1 MHFGALLSNFQLEKV
16 RLGLAWA
23 NVEISFDQSDQD
35 AAWELYVEM
44 LLRVVTQP
52 LPSEGGDESTA
63 LKSMYALFP
72 VTREI
77 LRRRGRSA
85 ISFSK
90 VAIPV
95 MNQIVRP
102 FTTKWHP
109 QSLTGALGEPG
120 KRAEFRKDL
129 EALQSDLRNYNRLLA
144 QIAGVEDL
152 TDLEML
158 PDVADVPN

>member
-1 MHFGALLSNFQLEKV
+1 MHLGALLSNFQLEKV
-16 RLGLAWA
+16 RLGPAWA

-52 LPSEGGDESTA
+52 LPTEGGDESTA
-63 LKSMYALFP
+63 LKSIYALFP

-77 LRRRGRSA
+77 LRRRGRRA

-90 VAIPV
+90 VAIPI
-95 MNQIVRP
+95 MNQVVRP

-109 QSLTGALGEPG
+109 QSLTGALGDLG

-129 EALQSDLRNYNRLLA
+129 EALQRDLRNYNRLLA

-158 PDVADVPN
+158 PDTGDVPN

>member
-1 MHFGALLSNFQLEKV
+1 MQLGSLLSNFQLEKV
-16 RLGLAWA
+16 RLGPAWA

-63 LKSMYALFP
+63 LDSIYALFP

-95 MNQIVRP
+95 LNQVVRP

-109 QSLTGALGEPG
+109 QSLAGALGDAE
-120 KRAEFRKDL
+120 KRTEFRQDL

-152 TDLEML
+152 TDLEVR
-158 PDVADVPN
+158 PDADDVPS

>member
-1 MHFGALLSNFQLEKV
+1 MQLGSLLSNFQLEKV
-16 RLGLAWA
+16 RLGPAWA
-23 NVEISFDQSDQD
+23 NVEIAFDQSDQD

-63 LKSMYALFP
+63 LDSIYALFP

-95 MNQIVRP
+95 MNQVVRP

-109 QSLTGALGEPG
+109 QSLAGALGDAD
-120 KRAEFRKDL
+120 KRAEFRQDL

-144 QIAGVEDL
+144 KIAGVEDL
-152 TDLEML
+152 TDLEVR
-158 PDVADVPN
+158 PDAGNGPD

>member
-1 MHFGALLSNFQLEKV
+1 MQLGSLLSNFQLEKV
-16 RLGLAWA
+16 RLGPAWA
-23 NVEISFDQSDQD
+23 NVEISFDQSDQE

-63 LKSMYALFP
+63 LDSIYALFP

-95 MNQIVRP
+95 LNQVVRP

-109 QSLTGALGEPG
+109 QSLAGALGEAE
-120 KRAEFRKDL
+120 KRTEFRQDL
-129 EALQSDLRNYNRLLA
+129 EVLQSDLRNYNRLLA

-152 TDLEML
+152 TDLEVR
-158 PDVADVPN
+158 PDAGDVPN

>member
-1 MHFGALLSNFQLEKV
+1 MEKV
-16 RLGLAWA
+16 RLGPAWA
-23 NVEISFDQSDQD
+23 NVEISFDQSDKD

-52 LPSEGGDESTA
+52 LPSEGGDETTA
-63 LKSMYALFP
+63 LNSVYTLFP

-85 ISFSK
+85 MSFSK

-95 MNQIVRP
+95 MNQVVRP
-102 FTTKWHP
+102 FTPKWHP
-109 QSLTGALGEPG
+109 QSLTGALGDDE
-120 KRAEFRKDL
+120 KRAEFRQDL

-152 TDLEML
+152 TDLEMRT
-158 PDVADVPN
+158 DADDVPN

>member
-1 MHFGALLSNFQLEKV
+1 MDLGALLSNFQLEKV
-16 RLGLAWA
+16 RLGPAWA
-23 NVEISFDQSDQD
+23 NVEISFNQSDQD

-63 LKSMYALFP
+63 LSSIYALFP

-77 LRRRGRSA
+77 LRRRGRHA

-95 MNQIVRP
+95 LNQIVRP

-109 QSLTGALGEPG
+109 QSLKGTLGDKE
-120 KRAEFRKDL
+120 KRHEFRRDL
-129 EALQSDLRNYNRLLA
+129 ESLQRDLRNYNRLLA

-152 TDLEML
+152 TDLEMR
-158 PDVADVPN
+158 PDAGNAAN

>member
-1 MHFGALLSNFQLEKV
+1 MQLGSLLSNFRLEKV
-16 RLGLAWA
+16 RLGPAWA

-63 LKSMYALFP
+63 LDSIYVLFP

-77 LRRRGRSA
+77 LRRRGRGA

-95 MNQIVRP
+95 MNQVVRP

-109 QSLTGALGEPG
+109 QSLAGALGDAA
-120 KRAEFRKDL
+120 KRAEFRQDL
-129 EALQSDLRNYNRLLA
+129 EALQNDLRNYNRLLA

-152 TDLEML
+152 TDLEVP
-158 PDVADVPN
+158 PDAGDVPD

>member
-1 MHFGALLSNFQLEKV
+1 MELGALLKSFQLEKV
-16 RLGLAWA
+16 RLGPAWA
-23 NVEISFDQSDQD
+23 NVEISFDPSDQD

-63 LKSMYALFP
+63 LNSIFALFP

-90 VAIPV
+90 VAVPV
-95 MNQIVRP
+95 LNQVVRP
-102 FTTKWHP
+102 FTTKWHR
-109 QSLTGALGEPG
+109 QSLKGALSDTK
-120 KRAEFRKDL
+120 KRNEFRREL
-129 EALQSDLRNYNRLLA
+129 ETLQRDLRNYNRLLA
-144 QIAGVEDL
+144 NIAGVEDL
-152 TDLEML
+152 TNLEAR
-158 PDVADVPN
+158 PKAGNAED

>member
-1 MHFGALLSNFQLEKV
+1 MQLGSLLSNFQLEKV
-16 RLGLAWA
+16 RLGPAWA
-23 NVEISFDQSDQD
+23 NVEISFDQSDQ
-35 AAWELYVEM
+35 AASWELYVEM

-63 LKSMYALFP
+63 LDSIYALFP

-85 ISFSK
+85 MSFSK

-95 MNQIVRP
+95 MNQVVRP

-109 QSLTGALGEPG
+109 QSLAGALHDDD
-120 KRAEFRKDL
+120 KRAEFRQDL

-152 TDLEML
+152 TDLEVRL
-158 PDVADVPN
+158 DAGDAPN

>member
-1 MHFGALLSNFQLEKV
+1 MQLGSLLSNFQLEKV
-16 RLGLAWA
+16 RLGPAWA

-63 LKSMYALFP
+63 LDSIYALFP

-77 LRRRGRSA
+77 LRRRGRIA

-95 MNQIVRP
+95 MNQVVRP

-109 QSLTGALGEPG
+109 QSLAGALGHAE
-120 KRAEFRKDL
+120 KRAEFRQDL
-129 EALQSDLRNYNRLLA
+129 EALQGDLRNYNRLLA

-158 PDVADVPN
+158 PDAGNVPN

>member
-1 MHFGALLSNFQLEKV
+1 MELGSLLRHFQLEKV
-16 RLGLAWA
+16 RLGPDWA
-23 NVEISFDQSDQD
+23 NVEITFDRSDQD

-52 LPSEGGDESTA
+52 LPSEGGDEATA
-63 LKSMYALFP
+63 LNSIYALFP

-95 MNQIVRP
+95 LNQIVRP

-109 QSLTGALGEPG
+109 LSLTGALCEQE
-120 KRAEFRKDL
+120 KRHEFRRDL
-129 EALQSDLRNYNRLLA
+129 EALQRDLRNYNRLLA

-152 TDLEML
+152 TNLEMR
-158 PDVADVPN
+158 PDESNASN

>member
-1 MHFGALLSNFQLEKV
+1 MQLGSLLSNFQLEKV
-16 RLGLAWA
+16 RLGPAWA

-63 LKSMYALFP
+63 LDSIYALFP

-77 LRRRGRSA
+77 FRCRGRSA
-85 ISFSK
+85 MSFSK

-95 MNQIVRP
+95 MNQVVRP

-109 QSLTGALGEPG
+109 QSLSGALHNDE
-120 KRAEFRKDL
+120 KRAEFRQDL
-129 EALQSDLRNYNRLLA
+129 EALQSYLRNYNRLLA

-152 TDLEML
+152 TDLEVRL
-158 PDVADVPN
+158 DTGDVPN

>member
-1 MHFGALLSNFQLEKV
+1 
-16 RLGLAWA
+16 
-23 NVEISFDQSDQD
+23 
-35 AAWELYVEM
+35 M

-63 LKSMYALFP
+63 LNSIYALFP

-95 MNQIVRP
+95 LNQVVRP
-102 FTTKWHP
+102 FTTKWHR
-109 QSLTGALGEPG
+109 QSLMGALSDTE
-120 KRAEFRKDL
+120 KSNEFRREL
-129 EALQSDLRNYNRLLA
+129 ETLQRDLRNYNRLLA
-144 QIAGVEDL
+144 KIAGVEDL
-152 TDLEML
+152 TNLEMR
-158 PDVADVPN
+158 PNPGNAEN

>member
-1 MHFGALLSNFQLEKV
+1 MQLGSLLSNFRLEKV
-16 RLGLAWA
+16 RLGPAWA
-23 NVEISFDQSDQD
+23 NVEIAFDQSDQD

-63 LKSMYALFP
+63 LDSIYALFP
-72 VTREI
+72 VTRGI

-95 MNQIVRP
+95 MNQVVRP

-109 QSLTGALGEPG
+109 QSLAGALGDSE
-120 KRAEFRKDL
+120 KRAEFRQDL
-129 EALQSDLRNYNRLLA
+129 EELQSDLRNYNRLLA

-152 TDLEML
+152 TDLEVR
-158 PDVADVPN
+158 PDAGDVPD

>member
-1 MHFGALLSNFQLEKV
+1 MLSNFQLQKV
-16 RLGLAWA
+16 RLGPAWA

-63 LKSMYALFP
+63 LDSIYALFP

-95 MNQIVRP
+95 MNQVVRP

-109 QSLTGALGEPG
+109 QSLAGALDDVE
-120 KRAEFRKDL
+120 KRAEFRQDL

-152 TDLEML
+152 TDLEMRT
-158 PDVADVPN
+158 DADDVPN

>member
-1 MHFGALLSNFQLEKV
+1 MQLGSLLSNFQLEKV
-16 RLGLAWA
+16 RLGPAWA

-63 LKSMYALFP
+63 LDSIYALFP

-95 MNQIVRP
+95 MNQVVRP

-109 QSLTGALGEPG
+109 QSLAGALGDAE
-120 KRAEFRKDL
+120 KRTEFRQDL

-152 TDLEML
+152 TDLEVR
-158 PDVADVPN
+158 PDADDVPN

>member
-16 RLGLAWA
+16 RLGPAWA

-63 LKSMYALFP
+63 LKSIYALFP

-77 LRRRGRSA
+77 LRRRGRNA

-129 EALQSDLRNYNRLLA
+129 EVLQSDLRNYNRLLA

>member
-1 MHFGALLSNFQLEKV
+1 MQLGSLLSNFQLEKV
-16 RLGLAWA
+16 RLGPAWA

-63 LKSMYALFP
+63 LDSIYALFP

-95 MNQIVRP
+95 MNQVVRP
-102 FTTKWHP
+102 FTAKWHP
-109 QSLTGALGEPG
+109 QSLAGALSDAE
-120 KRAEFRKDL
+120 KCIEFRQDL
-129 EALQSDLRNYNRLLA
+129 EALQNDLRNYNRLLA
-144 QIAGVEDL
+144 QIAEVEDL
-152 TDLEML
+152 TDLEVR
-158 PDVADVPN
+158 PDAGDVPN

>member
-16 RLGLAWA
+16 RLGPTWA

-35 AAWELYVEM
+35 AAWELYGEM

-52 LPSEGGDESTA
+52 LPSEAGDESTA
-63 LKSMYALFP
+63 LKSIYALFP

-90 VAIPV
+90 VAIPI
-95 MNQIVRP
+95 MNQVVRP
-102 FTTKWHP
+102 FTTKWHS

-158 PDVADVPN
+158 PDAGDVPN

>member
-1 MHFGALLSNFQLEKV
+1 MELGVLLRNFQLEKV
-16 RLGLAWA
+16 RLGPAWA
-23 NVEISFDQSDQD
+23 NVEVSFDQSDQD
-35 AAWELYVEM
+35 AAWELYVEL

-52 LPSEGGDESTA
+52 LPPEGGDEATA
-63 LKSMYALFP
+63 LNSVYALFP

-77 LRRRGRSA
+77 LLRRGRSA

-95 MNQIVRP
+95 MNQVVRP

-109 QSLTGALGEPG
+109 LSLTGALSDPA
-120 KRAEFRKDL
+120 KRTEFRRDL
-129 EALQSDLRNYNRLLA
+129 EALQGDLRNYNRLLA

-152 TDLEML
+152 TDLEIR
-158 PDVADVPN
+158 PDAGNAAN

>member
-1 MHFGALLSNFQLEKV
+1 MDLGALLKSFQLEKV
-16 RLGLAWA
+16 RLGPAWA
-23 NVEISFDQSDQD
+23 NVEISFNQSDQD

-52 LPSEGGDESTA
+52 IPSEGGDESTA
-63 LKSMYALFP
+63 LNCIYALFP
-72 VTREI
+72 ATREI

-95 MNQIVRP
+95 LNQVVRP
-102 FTTKWHP
+102 FTTKWHR
-109 QSLTGALGEPG
+109 QSLTGALSDTVNSN
-120 KRAEFRKDL
+120 EFRRELDT
-129 EALQSDLRNYNRLLA
+129 LQRDMRNYNRLLA

-152 TDLEML
+152 TNLEL
-158 PDVADVPN
+158 RPNAGSAEN

>member
-1 MHFGALLSNFQLEKV
+1 MHLGALLSNFQLEKV
-16 RLGLAWA
+16 RLGPAWA

-52 LPSEGGDESTA
+52 LPSEAGDESTA
-63 LKSMYALFP
+63 LKSIYALFP

-109 QSLTGALGEPG
+109 QSLTGSLG
-120 KRAEFRKDL
+120 
-129 EALQSDLRNYNRLLA
+129 
-144 QIAGVEDL
+144 
-152 TDLEML
+152 
-158 PDVADVPN
+158 

>member
-1 MHFGALLSNFQLEKV
+1 MELGALLKGFQLEKV
-16 RLGLAWA
+16 RLGPAWA

-63 LKSMYALFP
+63 LNSIYALFP

-95 MNQIVRP
+95 LNQVVRP
-102 FTTKWHP
+102 FTTKWHS
-109 QSLTGALGEPG
+109 QSLTGALSDQE
-120 KRAEFRKDL
+120 KSNEFRIEL
-129 EALQSDLRNYNRLLA
+129 GALQRDLHNYNRLLA

-152 TDLEML
+152 TNLEL
-158 PDVADVPN
+158 RPDAGNAEN

>member
-16 RLGLAWA
+16 RLGSAWA

-52 LPSEGGDESTA
+52 LPSEAGDESTA
-63 LKSMYALFP
+63 LKSIYALFP

-90 VAIPV
+90 VAIPI
-95 MNQIVRP
+95 MNQVVRP
-102 FTTKWHP
+102 FTTKWHS

-152 TDLEML
+152 TDLKML
-158 PDVADVPN
+158 PDAGDVPN

>member
-1 MHFGALLSNFQLEKV
+1 MHLGALLSNFQLEKV
-16 RLGLAWA
+16 RLGPAWA
-23 NVEISFDQSDQD
+23 TVEISFDQSDQD

-63 LKSMYALFP
+63 LNSIYSLFP

-77 LRRRGRSA
+77 LRRKGRSA

-95 MNQIVRP
+95 MNQVVRP
-102 FTTKWHP
+102 FTTKWHS
-109 QSLTGALGEPG
+109 QSLTGALSDLG

-129 EALQSDLRNYNRLLA
+129 EALQNDLRNYNRLLA

-158 PDVADVPN
+158 PDAGDVPN

>member
-16 RLGLAWA
+16 RLGPAWA

-52 LPSEGGDESTA
+52 LPSEAGDESTA
-63 LKSMYALFP
+63 LKSIYALFP

-90 VAIPV
+90 VAIPI
-95 MNQIVRP
+95 MNQVVRP
-102 FTTKWHP
+102 FTTKWHS

-158 PDVADVPN
+158 PDAGDVPN

>member
-1 MHFGALLSNFQLEKV
+1 
-16 RLGLAWA
+16 
-23 NVEISFDQSDQD
+23 
-35 AAWELYVEM
+35 M

-52 LPSEGGDESTA
+52 LPTEGGDESTA
-63 LKSMYALFP
+63 LKSIYALFP

-90 VAIPV
+90 VAIPI
-95 MNQIVRP
+95 MNQVVRP

-109 QSLTGALGEPG
+109 QSLTGALGDLG

-129 EALQSDLRNYNRLLA
+129 EALQRDLRNYNRLLA

-158 PDVADVPN
+158 PDTGDVPN